1 MLANSHPVE
10 VTETEK
16 SKQATRCISAALSL
30 TYTLTSPSSQKAEFL
45 IQNALSSGN
54 TQVHFD
60 GMKHNAKYA
69 FFFFLDIS
77 ALSLKKIFR
86 FFESPLMNITVVIN
100 VTVRYIIKRWCLS
113 VSKTTAVSKS
123 TDISQLETNR
133 C

>member
-45 IQNALSSGN
+45 IQIGLSSGN

-60 GMKHNAKYA
+60 GIKYNAKDYMYIY
-69 FFFFLDIS
+69 FRYVCIIS
-77 ALSLKKIFR
+77 GKGCDFSLEISSDSLK
-86 FFESPLMNITVVIN
+86 VH
-100 VTVRYIIKRWCLS
+100 
-113 VSKTTAVSKS
+113 
-123 TDISQLETNR
+123 
-133 C
+133 